1 MSRIR
6 FLAFFVLLLLAVM
19 PAQAADWQ
27 SQSDGKF
34 TFEVTFEGVGTAGEF
49 KRFDVKLNFDPNKLD
64 TSRLRVTVDLAAA
77 DMGDPD
83 MNAGIADKDWFDV
96 GKYPKAVFES
106 ARIEAG
112 APGKFVATGTL
123 SLKGISKPVAV
134 PFSWSEKGT
143 RADMRGEFV
152 VPRTV
157 FNVGSGEWATSDP
170 IGIDV
175 KLRFDVALKRGG

>member
-1 MSRIR
+1 MNPVRYASFI
-6 FLAFFVLLLLAVM
+6 VLLLLAVI

-27 SQSDGKF
+27 SQSDGKL
-34 TFEVTFEGVGTAGEF
+34 TFEVTFEGVSTLGEF
-49 KRFDVKLNFDPNKLD
+49 QRFDVKLKFDPKQLD
-64 TSRLRVTVDLAAA
+64 TSRLRVTVDLSAA

-96 GKYPKAVFES
+96 GKFPKAVFES
-106 ARIEAG
+106 ERIDAR

-123 SLKGISKPVAV
+123 SLKGVSKPVTV
-134 PFSWSEKGT
+134 PFSWSEKGKS
-143 RADMRGEFV
+143 ANMRGEFV
-152 VPRTV
+152 VPRTG

-175 KLRFDVALKRGG
+175 KLRFDVSLKRGG